1 MNRNLFKFILVVF
14 ILIYPFNIKSINNNN
29 SGNDSTNIANKL
41 WLIDN
46 NIQIINKNYRIKNDS
61 ILKLAKNTLELSVEN
76 NYQYGINQSYFYIAR
91 IFDIQNI
98 KDSAIHYYES
108 GLKGEFADINLKA
121 NFLWQLSL
129 INRYIGNYSASLENC
144 LILRGLIESG
154 KTEKYNYQIY
164 NSLGLIYKLLMEYEL
179 SYKNFTK
186 SIALALEDNNEAF
199 AGVVYANIGNLFY
212 EQNRLKEAL
221 EYFAKGVAL
230 EEKYELYGNAGN
242 SYTVIANI
250 YLKLEKIDSSFLYLQ
265 KADSYNTEYNNTLG
279 LAYTHFAYGK
289 YYFQKGDYTTSYN
302 YLNKTIDY
310 ASNNHLN
317 VLLSDALKLLSEIN
331 SINRNFKDAYENFKH
346 FFGIYETVYS
356 IEKINKAKTL
366 EQKLIQQKK
375 ENELFELKLKKQK
388 TINTLLIIIASL
400 ILVVGIVILIYLFQF
415 KKLNKKHIK
424 SKEKA
429 EESDKLK
436 SKFLQ
441 TISHEIRTPLNGI
454 LGFSE
459 MILSKSLSDKELNEV
474 NDLIIKNSDDL
485 ISTIENLVDIAHL
498 STNQYNVKKSKFEL
512 TPLLESII
520 FQAKKNVV
528 LKKKEDLD
536 IQLKKNGEVELFTDK
551 TIILKII
558 LHLVKNAILY
568 TEKGSITIGY
578 KEEKS
583 NVILYVKDTGI
594 GIPKEKIDIIFSPFR
609 QADEDINIKVG
620 GTGLGLSI
628 VNKFVQLLGG
638 NIWVGSKLKEGS
650 TFFISL
656 PLK

>member
-14 ILIYPFNIKSINNNN
+14 IFLYPFNIKSINNNN

-41 WLIDN
+41 GLIDN
-46 NIQIINKNYRIKNDS
+46 NIQIINKNYHIKSDS
-61 ILKLAKNTLELSVEN
+61 ILKLAKHTLELSIEN

-91 IFDIQNI
+91 MFDHQNI
-98 KDSAIHYYES
+98 KDSAIYYYKL
-108 GLKGEFADINLKA
+108 GLEEEFTDINIKA
-121 NFLWQLSL
+121 DFLWRLSIL
-129 INRYIGNYSASLENC
+129 YRYIGNYSASLENC
-144 LILRGLIESG
+144 LILKGLIESG

-164 NSLGLIYKLLMEYEL
+164 NSLGLVYKSLMEYEL

-186 SIALALEDNNEAF
+186 SIALALENNNEAS
-199 AGVVYANIGNLFY
+199 AGVTYSNIGDLLY
-212 EQNRLKEAL
+212 KQNRLEEAL
-221 EYFAKGVAL
+221 EYFAKGVVL
-230 EEKYELYGNAGN
+230 EEKYGLYGNAGN

-250 YLKLEKIDSSFLYLQ
+250 YLKLGEFDSSFLYLQ
-265 KADSYNTEYNNTLG
+265 KADKYNTEYNNNGG

-289 YYFQKGDYTTSYN
+289 YYFQKGDYETSTK
-302 YLNKTIDY
+302 YLNKALNY
-310 ASNNHLN
+310 SLNNHLN
-317 VLLSDALKLLSEIN
+317 VLLSDSYKLLSEIN
-331 SINRNFKDAYENFKH
+331 SINGNFKNAYENFKH
-346 FFGIYETVYS
+346 FFEIYETVYS
-356 IEKINKAKTL
+356 IEKINKAKAI
-366 EQKLIQQKK
+366 EQRLIQQEK
-375 ENELFELKLKKQK
+375 ENELFELQLKKQK
-388 TINTLLIIIASL
+388 TINRLLYI
-400 ILVVGIVILIYLFQF
+400 IVILGVLAGAIAVVYLILF
-415 KKLNKKHIK
+415 KKLNKQLTL
-424 SKEKA
+424 SKERA

-436 SKFLQ
+436 SRFLQ

-459 MILSKSLSDKELNEV
+459 MILSKSLSDKELSEV
-474 NDLIIKNSDDL
+474 NDLIIQNSDNL
-485 ISTIENLVDIAHL
+485 TSTIENLIDIAHL

-520 FQAKKNVV
+520 FQAKKSVV
-528 LKKKEDLD
+528 LKNKEDLD
-536 IQLKKNGEVELFTDK
+536 IHLKKNGEVELFTDK

-609 QADEDINIKVG
+609 QADEGINIKVG

-628 VNKFVQLLGG
+628 VNKFVQLLDG
-638 NIWVGSKLKEGS
+638 NIWVGSKLNEGS
-650 TFFISL
+650 TFFLSL

>member
-14 ILIYPFNIKSINNNN
+14 IFLYPFNIKSINNNN

-41 WLIDN
+41 GLIDN
-46 NIQIINKNYRIKNDS
+46 NIQIISKNYHIKSDS
-61 ILKLAKNTLELSVEN
+61 ILKLAKHTLELSIEN
-76 NYQYGINQSYFYIAR
+76 NYQNGINQSYFYIAR
-91 IFDIQNI
+91 MFDIQNI
-98 KDSAIHYYES
+98 KDSAIYYYES
-108 GLKGEFADINLKA
+108 GLEEEFTDINMKA
-121 NFLWQLSL
+121 DFL
-129 INRYIGNYSASLENC
+129 RYLTGAYRFIGNYSASLKNC
-144 LILRGLIESG
+144 LLLKDFVESG
-154 KTEKYNYQIY
+154 KTTKYSYQIY
-164 NSLGLIYKLLMEYEL
+164 NLLALSYKALMEYDL
-179 SYKNFTK
+179 AFQNFEK
-186 SIALALEDNNEAF
+186 SAQLALENDNEAF

-221 EYFAKGVAL
+221 EYFAKGIIL
-230 EEKYELYGNAGN
+230 EEKHGLYGNAGN

-250 YLKLEKIDSSFLYLQ
+250 YLKLEKSDSSFLYLQ
-265 KADSYNTEYNNTLG
+265 KADNYNTKYNNDVG
-279 LAYTHFAYGK
+279 LAYTHFTFGK
-289 YYFQKGDYTTSYN
+289 YYFQKGDYETSID
-302 YLNKTIDY
+302 YLKRTIDY
-310 ASNNHLN
+310 ASKNHLN
-317 VLLSDALKLLSEIN
+317 VLLSDSYKLMSEIN
-331 SINRNFKDAYENFKH
+331 AIQGNFKDAYKNFDNFYK
-346 FFGIYETVYS
+346 IYIDIYDV
-356 IEKINKAKTL
+356 EKINKAKAI
-366 EQKLIQQKK
+366 EQRLIQQKK
-375 ENELFELKLKKQK
+375 ENELFELELKKQK
-388 TINTLLIIIASL
+388 TINTLLIIIVSL
-400 ILVVGIVILIYLFQF
+400 SLVVGIVILIYLFQF
-415 KKLNKKHIK
+415 KKLNKEHIK
-424 SKEKA
+424 SKERA

-459 MILSKSLSDKELNEV
+459 MILSKSLSDKELSEV
-474 NDLIIKNSDDL
+474 NDLIIQNSDNL

-498 STNQYNVKKSKFEL
+498 STNQYNIKKSKFEL

-528 LKKKEDLD
+528 LKNKADLD
-536 IQLKKNGEVELFTDK
+536 IQLKKNGEIELFTDK

-583 NVILYVKDTGI
+583 NIILYVKDTGI

-628 VNKFVQLLGG
+628 VNKFVQLLDG
-638 NIWVGSKLKEGS
+638 NIWVGSKLNEGS
-650 TFFISL
+650 TFFLSL

>member
-14 ILIYPFNIKSINNNN
+14 IFLYPFNIKSINNNN
-29 SGNDSTNIANKL
+29 SGNDTTNITNKL
-41 WLIDN
+41 GLIDN
-46 NIQIINKNYRIKNDS
+46 NIQIIGKNYQIKSDS
-61 ILKLAKNTLELSVEN
+61 ILKLAKHTLELSIEN

-91 IFDIQNI
+91 MFDIQNI
-98 KDSAIHYYES
+98 KDSAIYYYES
-108 GLKGEFADINLKA
+108 GLEEEFTDINMKA
-121 NFLWQLSL
+121 DFLRHLTGAY
-129 INRYIGNYSASLENC
+129 RFIGNYSASLKNC
-144 LILRGLIESG
+144 LLLKDFVESG
-154 KTEKYNYQIY
+154 KTTKYSYQVC
-164 NSLGLIYKLLMEYEL
+164 NLLALSYKALMEYDL
-179 SYKNFTK
+179 AFQNFEK
-186 SIALALEDNNEAF
+186 SITLALENNNEAY
-199 AGVVYANIGNLFY
+199 AGVVYANIGNLLY
-212 EQNRLKEAL
+212 EQNKLDEAL

-230 EEKYELYGNAGN
+230 EEKYELYRNAAN

-250 YLKLEKIDSSFLYLQ
+250 YLKLEELDSSFLYLQ
-265 KADSYNTEYNNTLG
+265 KANSYNTEYDNSGG

-289 YYFQKGDYTTSYN
+289 YYFQKGDYETSTK
-302 YLNKTIDY
+302 YLKRTIDY

-331 SINRNFKDAYENFKH
+331 SINRNFKDAYENFKQ
-346 FFGIYETVYS
+346 FFEIYETVYS
-356 IEKINKAKTL
+356 IENINKAKAI

-375 ENELFELKLKKQK
+375 ESELFELELEKHK
-388 TINTLLIIIASL
+388 TINTLLIIIVAL
-400 ILVVGIVILIYLFQF
+400 IIVVGIVIIIYLFQF
-415 KKLNKKHIK
+415 KKLNKEHIK
-424 SKEKA
+424 SKERA

-459 MILSKSLSDKELNEV
+459 MILSKSLSDKELSEV
-474 NDLIIKNSDDL
+474 NDLIIQNSDNL

-498 STNQYNVKKSKFEL
+498 STNQYNVKKSKFEV

-520 FQAKKNVV
+520 FQAKNNVAFKN
-528 LKKKEDLD
+528 KKDLD

-583 NVILYVKDTGI
+583 NIILYVQDTGI

-609 QADEDINIKVG
+609 QADENINIKVG

-638 NIWVGSKLKEGS
+638 NIWVGSKLNEGS
-650 TFFISL
+650 TFFLSL

>member
-14 ILIYPFNIKSINNNN
+14 IFIYPFNIKSINNNN
-29 SGNDSTNIANKL
+29 FGNDSTNIANKL
-41 WLIDN
+41 ELIDN
-46 NIQIINKNYRIKNDS
+46 NIQIISKNHHIKSDS
-61 ILKLAKNTLELSVEN
+61 ILKLAKHTLELSIEN

-91 IFDIQNI
+91 MFDRQNI
-98 KDSAIHYYES
+98 KDSAIYYYEL
-108 GLKGEFADINLKA
+108 GLEEELTDINIKA
-121 NFLWQLSL
+121 DFLWQLSIL
-129 INRYIGNYSASLENC
+129 NRYIGNYSASLENC
-144 LILRGLIESG
+144 LILKELIESG

-164 NSLGLIYKLLMEYEL
+164 NNLGLIYKLLMEYEL
-179 SYKNFTK
+179 SYKNFAK
-186 SIALALEDNNEAF
+186 SIAFALENNDEAS
-199 AGVVYANIGNLFY
+199 AGVTYANIGDLLY
-212 EQNRLKEAL
+212 KQNRLEEAL
-221 EYFAKGVAL
+221 EYFAKGIVL
-230 EEKYELYGNAGN
+230 EEKYGLYGNAGN
-242 SYTVIANI
+242 SYTVIGNI
-250 YLKLEKIDSSFLYLQ
+250 YLKLGKFDSSFLYLQ
-265 KADSYNTEYNNTLG
+265 KADKYNTEYNNNGG
-279 LAYTHFAYGK
+279 LAYTHFAYSK
-289 YYFQKGDYTTSYN
+289 YYFQKGDYETSTK
-302 YLNKTIDY
+302 YLNKTLDY
-310 ASNNHLN
+310 ALKNHLN
-317 VLLSDALKLLSEIN
+317 VLLSDSYKLMSEIN
-331 SINRNFKDAYENFKH
+331 AIQGNFKNAYKNFDNFYK
-346 FFGIYETVYS
+346 IYIDIYDVKKT
-356 IEKINKAKTL
+356 NKAKAI
-366 EQKLIQQKK
+366 EQRLIQQKK
-375 ENELFELKLKKQK
+375 ENELFELELKKQK
-388 TINTLLIIIASL
+388 TINTLLIIIVSL
-400 ILVVGIVILIYLFQF
+400 SLVVGIVILIYLFQF
-415 KKLNKKHIK
+415 KKLNKEYIK
-424 SKEKA
+424 SKERA

-459 MILSKSLSDKELNEV
+459 MILSKSLSDKELSEV
-474 NDLIIKNSDDL
+474 NDLIIQNSDNL

-528 LKKKEDLD
+528 LKNKADLD
-536 IQLKKNGEVELFTDK
+536 IQLKKNSEVELFTDK

-583 NVILYVKDTGI
+583 NIILYVKDTGI

-628 VNKFVQLLGG
+628 VNKFVQLLDG
-638 NIWVGSKLKEGS
+638 NIWVGSKLNEGS
-650 TFFISL
+650 TFFLSL